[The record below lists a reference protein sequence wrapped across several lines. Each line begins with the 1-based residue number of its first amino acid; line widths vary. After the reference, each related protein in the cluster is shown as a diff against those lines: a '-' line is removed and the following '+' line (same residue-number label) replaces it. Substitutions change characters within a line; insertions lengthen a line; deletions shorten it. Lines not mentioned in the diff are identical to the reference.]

1 MEVTMKLLF
10 SFLLLFLQISFLS
23 AEIKY
28 IPVNQISSVNS
39 IWINAV
45 EDFEK
50 LIFDNSISTVFVKH
64 NYQGQNEGRYHSD
77 NKSSVFVAEKDGI
90 FFYFDAQGYNSIADL
105 KNAKLKGYNSSG
117 EFYEAQKLGFSER
130 TFYYLYK
137 NNSFYS
143 VEDCLDAFEKGFY
156 TEDKLAG
163 ISYSKDN
170 KNSREY
176 YDAKDKNLESFA
188 AYQEFLDYTA
198 KGFKTKEDF
207 LTAQKK
213 GFEKGTEYY
222 IAVEEGFS
230 NYSDYTEAHRLD
242 LRDEKQWSTFK
253 SIKKE
258 IDSIMTSKQLNEK
271 NAFVCFCMG
280 KLKKG
285 EMSLQIL
292 SDSLKEVINQFEPN
306 ILNALFLIIF
316 EKEKNYNYSY
326 MSNSQKLN
334 MLYDLVA
341 VNNLKTFF
349 HIAKVNEIGNYNEK
363 TDIFRRNGNEK

>member
-1 MEVTMKLLF
+1 MKLFF
-10 SFLLLFLQISFLS
+10 SFLILFLQISFLS

-28 IPVNQISSVNS
+28 IPVNKISSANS
-39 IWINAV
+39 IWINTI

-50 LIFDNSISTVFVKH
+50 LVFDNSISTVFVKH
-64 NYQGQNEGRYHSD
+64 DYNGQDSGRHYSD
-77 NKSSVFVAEKDGI
+77 NKSSVFVAEKNGI

-105 KNAKLKGYNSSG
+105 KDAKRKGYNSSG
-117 EFYEAQKLGFSER
+117 EFYEAQKLGFSEGK
-130 TFYYLYK
+130 FYYLYK
-137 NNSFYS
+137 NNSFNS

-156 TEDKLAG
+156 TEDKLTG

-188 AYQEFLDYTA
+188 AYKEFLDYTA

-213 GFEKGTEYY
+213 GFTKGTEYY
-222 IAVEEGFS
+222 NAVLEGFS
-230 NYSDYTEAHRLD
+230 SYSDYTEAHSLN

-253 SIKKE
+253 SIRNE
-258 IDSIMTSKQLNEK
+258 IDSIMTAKQLNKK

-292 SDSLKEVINQFEPN
+292 SDSLKEIINQFDAN
-306 ILNALFLIIF
+306 ILNAVFLTIF
-316 EKEKNYNYSY
+316 EKENNYNYSS
-326 MSNSQKLN
+326 MGNSQKLN
-334 MLYDLVA
+334 LLYDLVA

-349 HIAKVNEIGNYNEK
+349 RIAKVNEIGNYNEK
-363 TDIFRRNGNEK
+363 TDIFKRNGNEK